1 MASTAILRSQSHG
14 AHVVVAD
21 EAAFG
26 VDAVARFCRQ
36 RLAVYK
42 VPSVFKIE
50 SNLPRNATGKV
61 RKNLL
66 VATVG

>member
-1 MASTAILRSQSHG
+1 
-14 AHVVVAD
+14 VVAD
-21 EAAFG
+21 EAAFD

-36 RLAVYK
+36 RLAGYR
-42 VPSVFKIE
+42 VPSAFKIE
-50 SNLPRNATGKV
+50 SELPRNPTGNV